1 MLVRFGLKIGNVK
14 IGSMFLYILHGVIVK
29 HGQRF
34 IHTASSVNPTI
45 VQKGA
50 RMWHILMPKSTHR
63 AAFHSLLP
71 ISPVQKAVPSFTIY
85 SFTSRVYFLPHSST
99 FSIISRTQQKTTR
112 IGPRTRSRMAV
123 PPGFPHA
130 RSRMGVPPGFPHTRS
145 RMGIPHGAS
154 HGFPARLLYPR
165 GRVRRCSSFKCE
177 TDTCV

>member
-1 MLVRFGLKIGNVK
+1 MLVRFGLKVGNVK
-14 IGSMFLYILHGVIVK
+14 IGSMFLYILHGAIVK

-34 IHTASSVNPTI
+34 IHTASSVNPAI

-50 RMWHILMPKSTHR
+50 RMWHILMLKSTHR

-71 ISPVQKAVPSFTIY
+71 ISPGQKAVPSFTIY
-85 SFTSRVYFLPHSST
+85 SFTRRVYFLPHSST
-99 FSIISRTQQKTTR
+99 FLIIARTQQKTTR
-112 IGPRTRSRMAV
+112 IGPRTRSRM
-123 PPGFPHA
+123 
-130 RSRMGVPPGFPHTRS
+130 
-145 RMGIPHGAS
+145 GIPPELPAWASLIGAS

>member
-14 IGSMFLYILHGVIVK
+14 IGSMFLYILHRAIVK

-71 ISPVQKAVPSFTIY
+71 ISPGQKAVPLLTIY

-99 FSIISRTQQKTTR
+99 FLIISRTQQKTTR
-112 IGPRTRSRMAV
+112 IGPRTRSRMGI
-123 PPGFPHA
+123 PPSFPH
-130 RSRMGVPPGFPHTRS
+130 GHPLGFPHTRS
-145 RMGIPHGAS
+145 RMGIPHRRF

>member
-1 MLVRFGLKIGNVK
+1 MFVRFGLKIGNVK
-14 IGSMFLYILHGVIVK
+14 IGSMFLCILHRAIVK

-50 RMWHILMPKSTHR
+50 RMWHILMPKPTHR

-71 ISPVQKAVPSFTIY
+71 ISPVQKAVPLLTIY
-85 SFTSRVYFLPHSST
+85 SFTRRVYFLPHSST
-99 FSIISRTQQKTTR
+99 FLIIARTQQKTTR
-112 IGPRTRSRMAV
+112 IGP
-123 PPGFPHA
+123 P
-130 RSRMGVPPGFPHTRS
+130 TRS
-145 RMGIPHGAS
+145 RMGIPPLSFPPPWASRIHAPAWTSLIGAL

>member
-1 MLVRFGLKIGNVK
+1 MLVRFGLKVGNVK
-14 IGSMFLYILHGVIVK
+14 IGSMFLYILHRAIVK

-50 RMWHILMPKSTHR
+50 RMWHIPMPKPTHR
-63 AAFHSLLP
+63 ATFHSLLL
-71 ISPVQKAVPSFTIY
+71 ISPGQKAVPSLTIH
-85 SFTSRVYFLPHSST
+85 SFTRRVYFLPHSST
-99 FSIISRTQQKTTR
+99 FLIIARTQQKTTR
-112 IGPRTRSRMAV
+112 RTAYTLPHGHP
-123 PPGFPHA
+123 PPGHPPWA
-130 RSRMGVPPGFPHTRS
+130 SRIRAPAWAS
-145 RMGIPHGAS
+145 LIGAS

>member
-1 MLVRFGLKIGNVK
+1 MLVRFGLKVGNVK
-14 IGSMFLYILHGVIVK
+14 IGSMFLYIFHGAIVK

-71 ISPVQKAVPSFTIY
+71 ISPGQKAVPSLTIY
-85 SFTSRVYFLPHSST
+85 SFTRRVYFLPHSST
-99 FSIISRTQQKTTR
+99 FLIIARTQQKTT
-112 IGPRTRSRMAV
+112 IGPRTRSRMDTPWA
-123 PPGFPHA
+123 
-130 RSRMGVPPGFPHTRS
+130 SRIRAPAWTS
-145 RMGIPHGAS
+145 LIGAS
-154 HGFPARLLYPR
+154 HGFPAHLLYPR

>member
-14 IGSMFLYILHGVIVK
+14 IGSMFLRILHRAIVK

-50 RMWHILMPKSTHR
+50 RMWHILMPKPTHR

-71 ISPVQKAVPSFTIY
+71 ISPVQKAVPLLTIY
-85 SFTSRVYFLPHSST
+85 SFTRRVYFLPHSST
-99 FSIISRTQQKTTR
+99 FLIIARTQQKTTR
-112 IGPRTRSRMAV
+112 IGP
-123 PPGFPHA
+123 P
-130 RSRMGVPPGFPHTRS
+130 TRS
-145 RMGIPHGAS
+145 RMGIPPPELPPWASRIHAPAWTSLIGAL

>member
-14 IGSMFLYILHGVIVK
+14 IGSMFLYILHRAIVK

-50 RMWHILMPKSTHR
+50 RMWHILMSKPTHR

-71 ISPVQKAVPSFTIY
+71 ISPGQKAVPLFTIY
-85 SFTSRVYFLPHSST
+85 SFTRRVYFLPHSST
-99 FSIISRTQQKTTR
+99 FLSIARTQQKTAR
-112 IGPRTRSRMAV
+112 IGPRTRSRV
-123 PPGFPHA
+123 
-130 RSRMGVPPGFPHTRS
+130 
-145 RMGIPHGAS
+145 GIPPELPAYALPHGHPPWASLIGAS
-154 HGFPARLLYPR
+154 HGFPARLPYPR